1 MTDDYFTAAEMEFL
15 NTEEDGKT
23 LIFAELQQFKIGN
36 TILLKSGSPRRSPF
50 FAESQF
56 LTNLYTLEC
65 MRRDR

>member
-1 MTDDYFTAAEMEFL
+1 MTDEYFTTAEMKFL

-23 LIFAELQQFKIGN
+23 LIFAELQQFKIGT
-36 TILLKSGSPRRSPF
+36 TILLKSGSPRRSFF

-56 LTNLYTLEC
+56 LANLYTLEC